1 VNKIYVLMLKIRYLC
16 SWFERG
22 E

>member
-22 E
+22 Q